1 MREASFERKTLETQ
15 INVRVNLD
23 GKGER
28 NINTGIKFFNHM
40 LEQFAAHGHFDI
52 ELSVNS
58 LDGDPHHVVEDVA
71 LALGTVFKQALGAK
85 KGINRYSDITLP
97 MDESLALVAVDLSG
111 RACCVYDVDIQQ
123 EKVSDFETI
132 LFKHFFK
139 SFSDTVLMALHIKLI
154 HGEDSHHKIEAVFK
168 AFARAMRKAVAIDY
182 EFMNETPST
191 KGVL

>member
-1 MREASFERKTLETQ
+1 MREATFERKTLETQ

-28 NINTGIKFFNHM
+28 SINTGIKFFNHM
-40 LEQFAAHGHFDI
+40 LEQFAAHGRFDI
-52 ELSVNS
+52 DLTVNS

-71 LALGTVFKQALGAK
+71 LALGTVFKEALGNK
-85 KGINRYSDITLP
+85 KGINRYADITLP

-111 RACCVYDVDIQQ
+111 RSAFVYDVEIQQ
-123 EKVSDFETI
+123 EKVSEFETI

-139 SFSDTVLMALHIKLI
+139 SFADSVLMALHIKLI